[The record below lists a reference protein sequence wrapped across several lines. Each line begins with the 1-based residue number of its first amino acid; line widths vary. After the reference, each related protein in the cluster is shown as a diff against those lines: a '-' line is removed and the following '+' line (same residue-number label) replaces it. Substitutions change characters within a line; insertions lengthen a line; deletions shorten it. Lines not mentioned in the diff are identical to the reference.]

1 MGSQRLQEAEMAVLL
16 REVLS
21 GLAYLHADGKIHRD
35 IKGTRRRLL
44 FIPFIRLFFCFV
56 YSFVLFSSAC
66 SKLLG
71 VRRLAKAEAE
81 ARSRRRAE
89 LT

>member
-1 MGSQRLQEAEMAVLL
+1 MLRLRPAPSAHAGGSVLDLMGSQRLQEAEMAVLL

-44 FIPFIRLFFCFV
+44 FIPFIPYFLFCLFVCFV
-56 YSFVLFSSAC
+56 FLCLF
-66 SKLLG
+66 
-71 VRRLAKAEAE
+71 
-81 ARSRRRAE
+81 
-89 LT
+89 

>member
-1 MGSQRLQEAEMAVLL
+1 MAVLL

-44 FIPFIRLFFCFV
+44 FIPFIRLFFLFCLFVCFV
-56 YSFVLFSSAC
+56 FLCLF
-66 SKLLG
+66 
-71 VRRLAKAEAE
+71 
-81 ARSRRRAE
+81 
-89 LT
+89 